1 MLINTSQSQPVS
13 LKLNQANPAPAAT
26 TNTTDTNSKPAA
38 YVSLSELGKS
48 KAKQA
53 EKNKDIDESDL
64 PDNIKQF
71 LRTIRDLKQQIA
83 VKEAEIEELK
93 QNPVQS
99 EQQQE
104 KLELLESDLKALN
117 SILNSTQRNLT
128 KAMQKQ
134 QLSKEQTMTALSLI
148 F

>member
-83 VKEAEIEELK
+83 DKEAEIEELK